1 MKKILIS
8 LALLMVTVPAL
19 AQHWNHGHRHHGHAR
34 YYGHSGWV
42 APLIIGGVVGA
53 AIMNRPAQADTII
66 VQQQPV
72 YVPPDI
78 EGTIQNKST
87 VHPYCG
93 PTPHVQKADALSK
106 RRRRLSSRG
115 AHVRRLLRM
124 TCRSLQR

>member
-53 AIMNRPAQADTII
+53 AIANRPVQAETFIVQSQPVF
-66 VQQQPV
+66 VQQQENCTPWK
-72 YVPPDI
+72 
-78 EGTIQNKST
+78 EIQTLDGKI
-87 VHPYCG
+87 Y
-93 PTPHVQKADALSK
+93 
-106 RRRRLSSRG
+106 RER
-115 AHVRRLLRM
+115 
-124 TCRSLQR
+124 TCTQ

>member
-66 VQQQPV
+66 VQQQPI
-72 YVPPDI
+72 YVPQESCTPWK
-78 EGTIQNKST
+78 EIQTLDGKI
-87 VHPYCG
+87 Y
-93 PTPHVQKADALSK
+93 
-106 RRRRLSSRG
+106 RER
-115 AHVRRLLRM
+115 
-124 TCRSLQR
+124 TCTQ